1 MINYVYRGLKVFLFY
16 LSVLSL
22 CRLVFCLWLQEYWA
36 AGSGWGELQTALW
49 LGTRLSIQTAG
60 VLTLAVV
67 VPAGICTAVSK
78 VWGQRLERAINGFLL
93 TATSVLFV
101 ASFPYYRQF
110 HSRFHQLLF
119 NAGND
124 DMYAL
129 LVSLVQEFNLPVRL
143 AGALLLGGALWWLLY
158 RLIGSFGG
166 GSGRGADRVTGLQY
180 EGRLGSRSASGF
192 GVGAG
197 RKCRLAL
204 LAVGLYVLGRLVVFG
219 GSWGWET
226 ALEWENVGVTN
237 DAFMNEAILDD
248 YQAIYRGYRMN
259 NRLLA
264 CNGLNFT
271 AEQIKL
277 LAAARA
283 GLPPDSDNLDSY
295 LRRSAGGAVIEKPQQ
310 IFLIVSESY
319 ANWPLLDKYA
329 DLHIAD
335 GMRGLIA
342 EEDSDYCPAM
352 LPNGASTISALTGVV
367 TGLADANLYLT
378 TMPESFAAP
387 YVTALAPQMERL
399 GYETAFWYAGPASWE
414 RIGAFTRA
422 QGFGH
427 FYGRGDMPEEAEG
440 SVWGCDD
447 EYLYDEVLKRVRT
460 DTASFNVIMNAS
472 NHSPYS
478 VDVAGK
484 GFDAEAVRRRLPEA
498 VQGDDWL
505 LRELGH
511 YWYADREMARF
522 VAELK
527 KRYPDCLIM
536 LVGDHA
542 DRYNIDK
549 TPSMYERYVI
559 PFIVTGRG
567 VHKGTLLPD
576 SAGSQIDIGPTLI
589 ELIAPKG
596 FEYYAVGGS
605 LSRDNRQ
612 GVNYG
617 FWITRDF
624 IGEADRAPLEPV
636 RIEGSQ
642 GRHFDEALLQQYIDT
657 VRSVSWWR
665 PKYGPVLD
673 ERLLEGW

>member
-22 CRLVFCLWLQEYWA
+22 CRLIFCLWLQEYWA
-36 AGSGWGELQTALW
+36 PGTGWGELQTTLW

-60 VLTLAVV
+60 VLTLAAM
-67 VPAGICTAVSK
+67 VPAGLCTAVS
-78 VWGQRLERAINGFLL
+78 VAWGQRLERALNGFLL
-93 TATSVLFV
+93 AVTSVMFV

-158 RLIGSFGG
+158 RLIGSFGS
-166 GSGRGADRVTGLQY
+166 GSDGRADRVTGLQY
-180 EGRLGSRSASGF
+180 RSGGFAGGRHLKAGSAVWCR
-192 GVGAG
+192 
-197 RKCRLAL
+197 RLAL
-204 LAVGLYVLGRLVVFG
+204 AAGLYVLGRLVVFG

-237 DAFMNEAILDD
+237 DAFMNEAVLDD
-248 YQAIYRGYRMN
+248 YQAVYRGYRMN

-271 AEQIKL
+271 AEQIRL

-283 GLPPDSDNLDSY
+283 GMPADSDNLDTY
-295 LRRSAGGAVIEKPQQ
+295 LRRSAGGAVIERPRQV
-310 IFLIVSESY
+310 FLIVSESY

-329 DLHIAD
+329 RLHIAD
-335 GMRGLIA
+335 GMRELITG
-342 EEDSDYCPAM
+342 EDSDYCPTM

-378 TMPESFAAP
+378 TMPESFAGP
-387 YVTALAPQMERL
+387 YITALAPQMERL
-399 GYETAFWYAGPASWE
+399 GYDTAFWYAGPASWE
-414 RIGAFTRA
+414 RIGAFTGA
-422 QGFGH
+422 QGFRH

-447 EYLYDEVLKRVRT
+447 EYLYAEVLKGVRPDT
-460 DTASFNVIMNAS
+460 DSFNVIMNAS

-484 GFDAEAVRRRLPEA
+484 GFAAEAVRQALPEA
-498 VQGDDWL
+498 VRGDEWL

-511 YWYADREMARF
+511 YWYADRELARF
-522 VAELK
+522 VAALK
-527 KRYPDCLIM
+527 ERYPDCLIAI
-536 LVGDHA
+536 VGDHA

-549 TPSMYERYVI
+549 LPSMYERYGV
-559 PFIVTGRG
+559 PFIITGRG

-636 RIEGSQ
+636 QIEGSQ
-642 GRHFDEALLQQYIDT
+642 GRSINEAALQQYIDT

-673 ERLLEGW
+673 ERLLEGR

>member
-1 MINYVYRGLKVFLFY
+1 MINYIYRGLKVFLFY

-36 AGSGWGELQTALW
+36 AGTGWEELWTALW

-60 VLTLAVV
+60 VLALAAM
-67 VPAGICTAVSK
+67 VPAGICTAVSGL
-78 VWGQRLERAINGFLL
+78 WGQRLEKALNGLL
-93 TATSVLFV
+93 LSVTSVLFV

-129 LVSLVQEFNLPVRL
+129 LISLVQEFNLPLRL
-143 AGALLLGGALWWLLY
+143 AGALLLGGFLWWLLY
-158 RLIGSFGG
+158 RFIGSFGG
-166 GSGRGADRVTGLQY
+166 GAVRGAAGVAGLRYGGGLHRRFLPCVGVSFGLWSRRV
-180 EGRLGSRSASGF
+180 A
-192 GVGAG
+192 
-197 RKCRLAL
+197 LA
-204 LAVGLYVLGRLVVFG
+204 AVLYVLGRLVVFG

-226 ALEWENVGVTN
+226 ALEWENVGVTK

-271 AEQIKL
+271 AEQIKN

-283 GLPPDSDNLDSY
+283 GASPDSDNLDDY
-295 LRRSAGGAVIEKPQQ
+295 LRRSAGGASVEKPKQ
-310 IFLIVSESY
+310 IFLLVSESY

-329 DLHIAD
+329 GLHIAD
-335 GMRGLIA
+335 GMRQLIEA
-342 EEDSDYCPAM
+342 PDADYCPAM

-378 TMPESFAAP
+378 TMPESFASP
-387 YVTALAPQMERL
+387 YITAIAPQMERL
-399 GYETAFWYAGPASWE
+399 GYDTAFWYAGPATWE
-414 RIGAFTRA
+414 RIGAFTEA
-422 QGFGH
+422 QGFSH
-427 FYGRGDMPEEAEG
+427 FYGRGDMPDTAEG

-447 EYLYDEVLKRVRT
+447 EYLYDQVLKGVSP

-484 GFDAEAVRRRLPEA
+484 GFDAEAVRRMLPEP
-498 VQGDDWL
+498 VQGDEWL

-522 VAELK
+522 VAALK
-527 KRYPDCLIM
+527 ERYPECLI
-536 LVGDHA
+536 LIVGDHA

-549 TPSMYERYVI
+549 TPSMYERYAV

-596 FEYYAVGGS
+596 FEYYAVGAS

-624 IGEADRAPLEPV
+624 IGEADRVPLEPV
-636 RIEGSQ
+636 QIEGSQ
-642 GRHFDEALLQQYIDT
+642 GRPIDEPLLQQYIDT

-673 ERLLEGW
+673 ERLLEGR